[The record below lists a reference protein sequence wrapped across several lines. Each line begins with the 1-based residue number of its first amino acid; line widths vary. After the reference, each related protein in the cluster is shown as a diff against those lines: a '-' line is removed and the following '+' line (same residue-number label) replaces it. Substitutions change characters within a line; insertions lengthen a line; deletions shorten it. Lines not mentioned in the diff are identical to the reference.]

1 MNVITETPWIA
12 TGGKNPHLP
21 AMTFVFVRYPGE
33 MREQVEA
40 ANGGYG
46 EAAGGVNWPEVAE
59 YRLKHPSDFDPAA
72 WLDAYAAEGGSYA
85 VTPDGALW
93 LGIIGFVGEDLA
105 KHTAPLRG
113 RPDREEAIKALIRE
127 RSLIA

>member
-1 MNVITETPWIA
+1 MS
-12 TGGKNPHLP
+12 
-21 AMTFVFVRYPGE
+21 
-33 MREQVEA
+33 A
-40 ANGGYG
+40 ADDWFLLD
-46 EAAGGVNWPEVAE
+46 EAGGEVLILMPDRRMVRGKVVGTLGKPE
-59 YRLKHPSDFDPAA
+59 PSAGVFNPAA

-85 VTPDGALW
+85 VTSDGALW

-113 RPDREEAIKALIRE
+113 RPDREEAIKVLIRE